1 MASVVDALCF
11 RPLSLALVLASAAGA
26 GGCSE
31 AFGPASLVT
40 TPRVLAVVA
49 DPPQALP
56 GDVVT
61 LTPVVASPDGA
72 VALDATSSTWWRC
85 PDTDSDA
92 LTDLWQCSVPEQR
105 LDLAT
110 STSYVDTV
118 PADLFGENATIA
130 SQMLLAATVGFTR
143 IVGSTTTALD
153 TDIESFKRITVFSGI
168 DLGTIDPRLADLD
181 ANTTVDGPVAA
192 NTNPV
197 LTAVTVHAD
206 KAAGDVVTTL
216 QAGKTYA
223 FVPQIDDA
231 SIESFFGHDV
241 DLAGLDPADDAAMA
255 ELTVDDVLR
264 RVTRV
269 QRCEL
274 PTFNWFVTAGRL
286 RQEFTV
292 DEGVVARAFDVRG
305 VDCPSLDGD
314 ARSPEVT
321 YVAPTGDEEDPLPK
335 SGVVHAW
342 VVVRDGRGG
351 TAVQSFDL
359 PVAK

>member
-1 MASVVDALCF
+1 MASVVDTLVF
-11 RPLSLALVLASAAGA
+11 RRLLLATLLAFATAV

-40 TPRVLAVVA
+40 TPRVLAVIA

-61 LTPVVASPDGA
+61 LTPVVASPEGA
-72 VALDATSSTWWRC
+72 VALDTTSSTWWRC
-85 PDTDSDA
+85 PEGDGDA
-92 LTDLWQCSVPEQR
+92 LTDLWQCRVPEQR

-118 PADLFGENATIA
+118 PAALFGADGVIA
-130 SQMLLAATVGFTR
+130 PQLLLAATVGFTR
-143 IVGSTTTALD
+143 IIGSTTTVLD
-153 TDIESFKRITVFSGI
+153 TDIESFKRVTVFPGI
-168 DLGTIDPRLADLD
+168 ELSTIDPRLADLD
-181 ANTTVDGPVAA
+181 ANTTVDGPVAP

-231 SIESFFGHDV
+231 SVESYFGHDV
-241 DLAGLDPADDAAMA
+241 DLAGLDPADNAAMA

-269 QRCEL
+269 QRCEI
-274 PTFNWFVTAGRL
+274 PTFNWFVTSGQL

-292 DEGVVARAFDVRG
+292 DEGVIARAFDVRG

-314 ARSPEVT
+314 ARSPEVV
-321 YVAPTGDEEDPLPK
+321 YVAPGGDDEDPLPAG
-335 SGVVHAW
+335 GVVHAW

-351 TAVQSFDL
+351 TAVQAFDL
-359 PVAK
+359 PIAK

>member
-1 MASVVDALCF
+1 MVFAS
-11 RPLSLALVLASAAGA
+11 GA
-26 GGCSE
+26 TIGGCSE

-40 TPRVLAVVA
+40 APRVLAVIA
-49 DPPQALP
+49 EPPQALP

-72 VALDATSSTWWRC
+72 VALDETSSTWWRC
-85 PDTDSDA
+85 PESDSDV
-92 LTDLWQCSVPEQR
+92 LTDLWQCTVPEQR

-110 STSYVDTV
+110 SPSYVDTV
-118 PADLFGENATIA
+118 PAALFGNDGAIA
-130 SQMLLAATVGFTR
+130 PQMLLAATVGFTR
-143 IVGSTTTALD
+143 IVGSTTTALE
-153 TDIESFKRITVFSGI
+153 TDIESFKRVTVFSGVA
-168 DLGTIDPRLADLD
+168 LSTIDPRLADLD
-181 ANTTVDGPVAA
+181 AAFTVDGPVAA

-197 LTAVTVHAD
+197 LTSVAVHAD
-206 KAAGDVVTTL
+206 KATGDVVTAL

-231 SIESFFGHDV
+231 TVESYFGHDV

-255 ELTVDDVLR
+255 ELTVDDVVR

-269 QRCEL
+269 QRCEI
-274 PTFNWFVTAGRL
+274 PTFNWFVSAGRL

-292 DEGVVARAFDVRG
+292 DEGVVSRVFDVRG

-314 ARSPEVT
+314 ARSPEVV
-321 YVAPTGDEEDPLPK
+321 YVAPAGDEEDPLPE

-351 TAVQSFDL
+351 TAVQAFDL